1 MAEIINI
8 ICGFEPDE
16 FWEKLGSR
24 VDKGKIKVTAA
35 TAVHMHLSRYSPRI
49 LTTLAADC
57 VASVQPLGL
66 HVVTFLLIL
75 FGIAGF
81 L

>member
-16 FWEKLGSR
+16 FWEKLGSK

-35 TAVHMHLSRYSPRI
+35 TAVHKHLSRCHIEY
-49 LTTLAADC
+49 
-57 VASVQPLGL
+57 
-66 HVVTFLLIL
+66 
-75 FGIAGF
+75 
-81 L
+81 